1 MNTSQDDMDN
11 QELSLKRQL
20 KLLLAHRISPVIL
33 QNCIDLIEREQVGI
47 KKYGVTLTEANLSR
61 NELLQHAREEA
72 LDLANYLMAEQQR
85 ASSSVTLEEHIST
98 LSETYASMSED
109 PLYEKTRRSVYK
121 LVSEDLREILDN
133 PEDGRW
139 VKWVFL
145 NETNND
151 TQCRTTGR
159 F

>member
-20 KLLLAHRISPVIL
+20 KLLLARRISPVIL

-47 KKYGVTLTEANLSR
+47 VKYGVTLTNAKLTR

-85 ASSSVTLEEHIST
+85 EPSSASLEEHISV
-98 LSETYASMSED
+98 LSKTYTKMSED
-109 PLYEKTRRSVYK
+109 PL
-121 LVSEDLREILDN
+121 
-133 PEDGRW
+133 
-139 VKWVFL
+139 
-145 NETNND
+145 
-151 TQCRTTGR
+151 
-159 F
+159 